1 MKLLRIP
8 RSQVRLGLALPWNVR
23 DDTGTLLLSKGY
35 LVVDQKQLDELL
47 VRGAFVDECEARAA
61 AAEAAAARMLI
72 SGGDPAKSVGKEFS
86 LFDLWDRTTE
96 TLKALL
102 ANPASEPDFP
112 GRLQAFAQHLLE
124 LFDSNPDI
132 AIYRAVR
139 QDNAQNFYY
148 GYTHAVLTA
157 MTCILISR
165 HLGWS
170 QAAILSLVKAALT
183 MNMTILELQGQMAAQ
198 DHPPRDKQRAAL
210 KVHPVQARE
219 LLERNGV
226 TDVAWLDAVSQH
238 HEHGDGSGYPT
249 GCTEIGEMAAV
260 LRVADVVMAKIAP
273 RTLHQAVT
281 PKDAIAQLYRDDKGG
296 PLSAA
301 VVKVLGVHPPGD
313 CVKLASGELGIVLQ
327 RTANSRTPIVACI
340 TDRSGN
346 PVAHTERRDTAQ
358 AGFAIVATVNDKTML
373 KRLAPER
380 LYGFVTMLS
389 TQAAAVQGSSPSTKV
404 QAA

>member
-1 MKLLRIP
+1 VKLLRIP

-23 DDTGTLLLSKGY
+23 DAAGTLLLSKGY

-47 VRGAFVDECEARAA
+47 ERGAFVDEVEARAA
-61 AAEAAAARMLI
+61 AAEAAAAKLLI
-72 SGGDPAKSVGKEFS
+72 SGGDPAKSVGKESS
-86 LFDLWDRTTE
+86 LFELWDRTTE

-102 ANPASEPDFP
+102 AHPASEPDFP
-112 GRLQAFAQHLLE
+112 GRVQAFAQHLIA

-165 HLGWS
+165 HLEWAEAS
-170 QAAILSLVKAALT
+170 TLNLVKAALT
-183 MNMTILELQGQMAAQ
+183 MNMTIFELQGQMAAQ

-210 KVHPVQARE
+210 QAHPAQARE
-219 LLERNGV
+219 LLEKNGV
-226 TDVAWLDAVSQH
+226 SDVAWLDAVSQH
-238 HEHGDGSGYPT
+238 HERADGTGYPT
-249 GCTEIGEMAAV
+249 GCTEIGDMAAV
-260 LRVADVVMAKIAP
+260 LRVADVLMAKIAP
-273 RTLHQAVT
+273 RTLHPAIT
-281 PKDAIAQLYRDDKGG
+281 PKDAITQLYRDDKGG

-301 VVKVLGVHPPGD
+301 VVKELGVHPPGD
-313 CVKLASGELGIVLQ
+313 FVKLASGELGIVLQ
-327 RTANSRTPIVACI
+327 RTANARAPIVACI
-340 TDRSGN
+340 TDRSGH

-358 AGFAIVATVNDKTML
+358 AEFAIVAAANDKTML

-380 LYGFVTMLS
+380 LYGFASVSL
-389 TQAAAVQGSSPSTKV
+389 APVP
-404 QAA
+404 

>member
-8 RSQVRLGLALPWNVR
+8 RSQVRLGLTLPWNVR
-23 DDTGTLLLSKGY
+23 DDAGTLLLSKGY
-35 LVVDQKQLDELL
+35 LIVDQKQLDELL
-47 VRGAFVDECEARAA
+47 ERGAFVDEVEARAA
-61 AAEAAAARMLI
+61 AAEAAAAKLLI
-72 SGGDPAKSVGKEFS
+72 SGGDPAKSVGKESS

-102 ANPASEPDFP
+102 AHPASEPDFP
-112 GRLQAFAQHLLE
+112 GRVQAFAQHLVE
-124 LFDSNPDI
+124 LFDSKPDI

-157 MTCILISR
+157 VTCILISR
-165 HLGWS
+165 HLGWT
-170 QAAILSLVKAALT
+170 QASTMSLVKAALT

-198 DHPPRDKQRAAL
+198 DHPPRDKQRAVLRA
-210 KVHPVQARE
+210 HPVQARE

-238 HEHGDGSGYPT
+238 HEHSDGTGYPT
-249 GCTEIGEMAAV
+249 GCTEIGDMAAV
-260 LRVADVVMAKIAP
+260 LRVADVLMAKIAP
-273 RTLHQAVT
+273 RTLHQAIT
-281 PKDAIAQLYRDDKGG
+281 PKDAISQLYRDDKGG

-313 CVKLASGELGIVLQ
+313 FVKLASGELGIVLQ
-327 RTANSRTPIVACI
+327 RTANPRAPIVACI
-340 TDRSGN
+340 TDGSGH
-346 PVAHTERRDTAQ
+346 PVAHTAHRDTAQ
-358 AGFAIVATVNDKTML
+358 AEFAILASASDKTML

-380 LYGFVTMLS
+380 LYGFATVSL
-389 TQAAAVQGSSPSTKV
+389 APAP
-404 QAA
+404 